1 MLTQVRRL
9 PLFLALV
16 AFLGYVCTMG
26 GQMTINTLPLAAN
39 LAGWEEAPMVG
50 QPLLWL
56 LTLPC
61 HLLPA
66 AWLVLF
72 LKLFAAAL
80 AAIIIALL
88 VRSIQLLPWDDP
100 WDHASPLAAWLPILV
115 ACVLCG
121 LEFSFWLEATSN
133 CGELLGLL
141 LLAAAIWL
149 LLEYNVRQQPRW
161 LNAAALVWGLGMAE
175 NWVMLLAWPLF
186 VIAVIRI
193 ERLRFFRWK
202 FIVQLALLL
211 LAGFSLYALQ
221 PLANSLAPHS
231 QITPGQAWLDSLQ
244 QTKTVITLP
253 YKIWRAHHFAVFAV
267 TLCFLVPTLP
277 LIVRLRDEGT
287 RNKSGVDRFQI
298 WLYRGLRAFL
308 LLACCWLAL
317 DPSPGARQ
325 MLQRQVGLR
334 LPLLT
339 FDYLNALGAAF
350 LAGNLLLLSRPVARD
365 EYRRPRARFPWQ
377 RAIVAGVAATLL
389 VVTAGLLL
397 RNAPAIWQR
406 NSQPIGQFG
415 EQAFQSLPPG
425 TGAVLSDYPDR
436 LLVFQ
441 AALARHGA
449 SDRWLAVN
457 TSLLPTAEYR
467 TRLEAR
473 LPMGWL
479 SADTAHTLTPPQML
493 RLLEQI
499 GRTNRLFYLH
509 PSYGYFFEGFYLEP
523 AGTTYQ
529 MKFRG
534 QDLLA
539 PAALPDAVV
548 QTNEQF
554 WTSLWNRK
562 LARLAPTKSS
572 VPWKKLAHCGLLPAP
587 RDQEQLLAD
596 WYSIGLQAWA
606 VCLQKAGR
614 WPEAQVRLHQALQ
627 LNTNNWSASI
637 SLACNTNLQA
647 AKNLGLADVSKVAAE
662 LGNPDRVNV
671 ILNNDGPFDEPT
683 MDFVLGSV
691 FLDHGLTIQAAEQLE
706 RVRTLVPLA
715 PAPQLALAD
724 IYNRLQM
731 PDRSRALVNQV
742 RREIR
747 KSPPNSSIDLDLA
760 LLESYSWLL
769 QTNRDIARSVL
780 AAVVKEHPDDSSVT
794 RRVLAAYLAF
804 SDFTNAMLL
813 VDGQL
818 AQQPDDVAA
827 LNTKAV
833 ILIQSGSATDAI
845 PVLNHILSLTND
857 LTARMNRVM
866 AHIATKDLATAQTDL
881 QDLETNGIAPA
892 IVNFGRALVA
902 ERGADTNSAR
912 RYLQLSLS
920 NAPAGSPV
928 TQQARAL
935 LHRLESPPA
944 Q

>member
-1 MLTQVRRL
+1 
-9 PLFLALV
+9 
-16 AFLGYVCTMG
+16 
-26 GQMTINTLPLAAN
+26 
-39 LAGWEEAPMVG
+39 
-50 QPLLWL
+50 
-56 LTLPC
+56 
-61 HLLPA
+61 
-66 AWLVLF
+66 
-72 LKLFAAAL
+72 
-80 AAIIIALL
+80 
-88 VRSIQLLPWDDP
+88 
-100 WDHASPLAAWLPILV
+100 
-115 ACVLCG
+115 
-121 LEFSFWLEATSN
+121 
-133 CGELLGLL
+133 
-141 LLAAAIWL
+141 
-149 LLEYNVRQQPRW
+149 
-161 LNAAALVWGLGMAE
+161 
-175 NWVMLLAWPLF
+175 
-186 VIAVIRI
+186 
-193 ERLRFFRWK
+193 
-202 FIVQLALLL
+202 
-211 LAGFSLYALQ
+211 
-221 PLANSLAPHS
+221 
-231 QITPGQAWLDSLQ
+231 
-244 QTKTVITLP
+244 
-253 YKIWRAHHFAVFAV
+253 
-267 TLCFLVPTLP
+267 
-277 LIVRLRDEGT
+277 
-287 RNKSGVDRFQI
+287 
-298 WLYRGLRAFL
+298 
-308 LLACCWLAL
+308 
-317 DPSPGARQ
+317 
-325 MLQRQVGLR
+325 
-334 LPLLT
+334 
-339 FDYLNALGAAF
+339 
-350 LAGNLLLLSRPVARD
+350 
-365 EYRRPRARFPWQ
+365 
-377 RAIVAGVAATLL
+377 
-389 VVTAGLLL
+389 
-397 RNAPAIWQR
+397 
-406 NSQPIGQFG
+406 
-415 EQAFQSLPPG
+415 
-425 TGAVLSDYPDR
+425 
-436 LLVFQ
+436 
-441 AALARHGA
+441 
-449 SDRWLAVN
+449 
-457 TSLLPTAEYR
+457 
-467 TRLEAR
+467 
-473 LPMGWL
+473 
-479 SADTAHTLTPPQML
+479 
-493 RLLEQI
+493 
-499 GRTNRLFYLH
+499 
-509 PSYGYFFEGFYLEP
+509 
-523 AGTTYQ
+523 
-529 MKFRG
+529 
-534 QDLLA
+534 
-539 PAALPDAVV
+539 
-548 QTNEQF
+548 
-554 WTSLWNRK
+554 
-562 LARLAPTKSS
+562 
-572 VPWKKLAHCGLLPAP
+572 
-587 RDQEQLLAD
+587 
-596 WYSIGLQAWA
+596 
-606 VCLQKAGR
+606 
-614 WPEAQVRLHQALQ
+614 LHQALQ